1 MNKETIDTLRD
12 LQLNYLR
19 AEQRQSGWAAA
30 NERER
35 FKNGLFN
42 HAEELLKAAEEVAR
56 LKEEVAALDAAL
68 AEADDEIK
76 ALKAAPPPKKKQP
89 QPPKE

>member
-1 MNKETIDTLRD
+1 MKSETLETLRL
-12 LQLNYLR
+12 LQFNYLKE
-19 AEQRQSGWAAA
+19 EQRQAGWAASA
-30 NERER
+30 AREKL
-35 FKNGLFN
+35 KNGLFN

-76 ALKAAPPPKKKQP
+76 ALKAAPPPKKKQ